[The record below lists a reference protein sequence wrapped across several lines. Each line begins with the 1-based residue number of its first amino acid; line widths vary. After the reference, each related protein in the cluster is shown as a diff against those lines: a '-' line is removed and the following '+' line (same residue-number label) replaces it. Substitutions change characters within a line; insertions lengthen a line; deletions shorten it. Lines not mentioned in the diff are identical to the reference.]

1 VFTEEETTMYA
12 VIRSGGK
19 QYRVTP
25 GQTIRLESVAGEGGA
40 KGEFG
45 GGLLV
50 EKEREVEMGNTAGA
64 ESKNQATGLEQ
75 DRSKKIL
82 VFKKKRKKQYRRT
95 QGHRQDYTAVR
106 IDNIIV

>member
-1 VFTEEETTMYA
+1 MYA

-19 QYRVTP
+19 QYRVAP
-25 GQTIRLESVAGEGGA
+25 GQTIRLETVAGEVGA
-40 KGEFG
+40 KVELEDV
-45 GGLLV
+45 LLV
-50 EKEREVEMGNTAGA
+50 ENEGNVQVGSPLIANA
-64 ESKNQATGLEQ
+64 KVQATVLEH
-75 DRSKKIL
+75 DRAKKIL

>member
-1 VFTEEETTMYA
+1 MYA

-19 QYRVTP
+19 QYRVAP
-25 GQTIRLESVAGEGGA
+25 GQTIRLENVAGEVGA
-40 KGEFG
+40 KVELGDV
-45 GGLLV
+45 LLV
-50 EKEREVEMGNTAGA
+50 ENEGNVQVGNPLVANA
-64 ESKNQATGLEQ
+64 KIEATVLEQ
-75 DRSKKIL
+75 DRHKKIL